1 MNTAIVYDWLTAIG
15 GGERT
20 LDAIAEAYPSPIYT
34 LVHNR
39 DAVAD
44 VLKNSP
50 TVHSSF
56 IQHLPFAKT
65 AYRYYLPLFPLAIEQ
80 FDVGAHDLVLSVSHA
95 VAKGVLTHAHQL
107 HLCYCFTPM
116 RYAWD
121 LTHQYLD
128 SISGARKLLA
138 KLSLHR
144 LRNWDIASLNRV
156 DHFAT
161 LSHYIAKRIKKVY
174 GREATVIYP
183 PVEVGQISVNSNKEE
198 FYLTASRCVPYKR
211 MDLIVEAFSHFPDKR
226 LVVIGEGPQMSLLK
240 KKAGKNVD
248 LMGWQTESVLRDL
261 MGKAKAFI
269 FAAEEDFGIVVVEAQ
284 AAGTPV
290 IALGKGAALETVVD
304 QQTGLFF
311 QEQTVSSLCHAILEF
326 ETKTFDPHRAR
337 HQAERFSRERF
348 IQEFRQFVTEKY
360 EAFNEVHYFGRRE
373 RY

>member
-1 MNTAIVYDWLTAIG
+1 MNTAIVYDWLTACG

-34 LVHNR
+34 LVHNP
-39 DAVAD
+39 DAVSD
-44 VLKNSP
+44 VLKNCSA
-50 TVHSSF
+50 VHSSF
-56 IQHLPFAKT
+56 IQNLPFAKS

-80 FDVGAHDLVLSVSHA
+80 FDLRSHDLVLSVSHA

-128 SISGARKLLA
+128 SIKGARKLLA
-138 KLSLHR
+138 KFSLHR

-183 PVEVGQISVNSNKEE
+183 PVEVGQIALNPYKEE

-211 MDLIVEAFSHFPDKR
+211 MDLIVEAFSHFPNKR
-226 LVVIGEGPQMSLLK
+226 LVVIGDGPQMPLLK
-240 KKAGKNVD
+240 KKAGKNVE
-248 LMGWQTESVLRDL
+248 LMGWQPESVLRDL
-261 MGKAKAFI
+261 MGRAKGFI

-290 IALGKGAALETVVD
+290 IAFGKGAALETVLD

-311 QEQTVSSLCHAILEF
+311 QEQTVASLCNAILEF
-326 ETKTFDPHRAR
+326 ETKTFDPQRAR
-337 HQAERFSRERF
+337 HQAERFNRERF
-348 IQEFRQFVTEKY
+348 IQEFRQFVTEKH
-360 EAFNEVHYFGRRE
+360 EAFNEIHYFGRRE